1 MRSFSVL
8 VVTGDASLL
17 AMLCRSVSAQP
28 ALRIAG
34 SCRDVS
40 GIEKTAAE
48 KRPDVIALDMQL
60 PDADTLALIGR
71 LSQASG
77 ASVVAMSTSTA
88 IALATFNAG
97 AADFVYIPDRGSNS
111 DYSRFLSDAVD
122 RLKIAALL
130 RWMRHDPASAGETN
144 NVLRLAVVAGS
155 TGGPVSLACLL
166 QRMPENGP
174 AVLAVQWQASAFCA
188 DFCRR
193 LSAMTGRNVRQAA
206 DDMEMKPGEVYVA
219 AGNRRAELILD
230 EGKLVLGL
238 GDVCLS
244 RDAQAEALFRSAAA
258 LPGEVSGVLLYDSEA
273 GESALKALA
282 ARGMP
287 AIKLHKNAILREP
300 GYVPVGGIIEL
311 PLEDIAPA
319 MMT

>member
-8 VVTGDASLL
+8 IVTDDASLQ

-34 SCRDVS
+34 CCCDVS
-40 GIEKTAAE
+40 EAE
-48 KRPDVIALDMQL
+48 KMVEQMCPDVIALDMQI
-60 PDADTLALIGR
+60 PESDCVALTGR
-71 LSQASG
+71 LAQAFG

-97 AADFVYIPDRGSNS
+97 AADFVYIPERGSNS

-122 RLKIAALL
+122 RLKIAAML
-130 RWMRHDPASAGETN
+130 RWLRKDPEVAGEPC
-144 NVLRLAVVAGS
+144 RASGLAVIAAS
-155 TGGPVSLACLL
+155 PGGPVPLACLVR
-166 QRMPENGP
+166 RMPEAGP

-193 LSAMTGRNVRQAA
+193 LSAMTGRNVWQAA
-206 DDMEMKPGEVYVA
+206 DDMEMKPGEVYVV
-219 AGNRRAELILD
+219 AGNRCAELILD
-230 EGKLVLGL
+230 EGKLVLQL
-238 GDVCLS
+238 GDVCMS

-258 LPGEVSGVLLYDSEA
+258 LPGEVSGVLLYDSAA

-287 AIKLHKNAILREP
+287 AIKLNKNAILLDTDYEP
-300 GYVPVGGIIEL
+300 EGGVIEL
-311 PLEDIAPA
+311 PLEDVAPA
-319 MMT
+319 MLS